1 MVMLNFRM
9 FEVKVSLPIEKDL
22 FIRVKDYDVVGADD
36 TVGETIIDLENRYL
50 TKYRA
55 TVGLPQ
61 SYCE

>member
-1 MVMLNFRM
+1 M

-22 FIRVKDYDVVGADD
+22 FIRVKDYDVVGSDD

-55 TVGLPQ
+55 TVGLSQ